1 MRWDL
6 AFIASFNF
14 QNYNY
19 AEFCR
24 NRYQPLYRSTRSS
37 VLLRIQ
43 AGFGRGEEWK
53 ENQSLD
59 MVHISTTP
67 MFELRRQSEEF
78 VANVVFPN
86 GAKAGDII
94 DFAFTFDLKGTESL
108 FFNPSRDGNTTV
120 AISSSYPH
128 QSFQGAMLPNTRE
141 VKDDGFNAT
150 WSVSSFNNS
159 SYDDMGVKF
168 VDPANPYQQS
178 MRSAEEYSV
187 IKQVSNFLSIAHSH
201 ASSS

>member
-6 AFIASFNF
+6 AFIASLNF

-43 AGFGRGEEWK
+43 TGFGRGEEWK

-67 MFELRRQSEEF
+67 MF
-78 VANVVFPN
+78 
-86 GAKAGDII
+86 GA
-94 DFAFTFDLKGTESL
+94 
-108 FFNPSRDGNTTV
+108 
-120 AISSSYPH
+120 
-128 QSFQGAMLPNTRE
+128 
-141 VKDDGFNAT
+141 
-150 WSVSSFNNS
+150 
-159 SYDDMGVKF
+159 
-168 VDPANPYQQS
+168 QQS
-178 MRSAEEYSV
+178 SALLWNCWQRRGTTLFRASCMTMFD
-187 IKQVSNFLSIAHSH
+187 FLSPNDIFGEVLDSFYKSERCMLTLRVMQHGWKEVTELKKKRLWTTSTQPR
-201 ASSS
+201 SVRV